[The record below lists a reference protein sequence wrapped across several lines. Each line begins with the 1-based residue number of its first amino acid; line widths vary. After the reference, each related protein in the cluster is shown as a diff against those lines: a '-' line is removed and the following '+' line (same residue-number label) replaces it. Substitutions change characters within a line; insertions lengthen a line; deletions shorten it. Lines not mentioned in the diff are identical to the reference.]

1 MTAIDRIHHY
11 FDRVKGRSMPNDPT
25 ANPWTTLSSD
35 QHYDN
40 PWITVTEHKVLNP
53 SGNPGIYGTVHFKN
67 LAIGVV
73 PVDAE
78 GCTYLVGQYR
88 YPLGRYSWEIPE
100 GGGRRDV
107 PPLASAKRELLEEV
121 GLVAAGWQEILRMDL
136 SNSVTDEEAICYL
149 AWDLEQRAAEP
160 EDTEQL
166 QIRRLPLRE
175 AVGLALAGAI
185 TDSMSVAALLRVE
198 LMALTGALPE
208 AVGSAL
214 SPPSPRP

>member
-1 MTAIDRIHHY
+1 VTDE
-11 FDRVKGRSMPNDPT
+11 PE
-25 ANPWTTLSSD
+25 NPWTTLSSAR
-35 QHYDN
+35 HYDN

-78 GCTYLVGQYR
+78 GCTYLVGQFR

-107 PPLASAKRELLEEV
+107 PPRTSAERELLEEV

-149 AWDLEQRAAEP
+149 AWDLEQREAEP

-166 QIRRLPLRE
+166 QIRRLPLRQ
-175 AVGLALAGAI
+175 AIGMALAGEI
-185 TDSMSVAALLRVE
+185 TDSMSVAALLRLEV
-198 LMALTGALPE
+198 MALTGALP
-208 AVGSAL
+208 APLRSAL
-214 SPPSPRP
+214 STPPAPP

>member
-1 MTAIDRIHHY
+1 VSDE
-11 FDRVKGRSMPNDPT
+11 PE
-25 ANPWTTLSSD
+25 NPWTTLSSA

-107 PPLASAKRELLEEV
+107 PPLASAERELLQEV
-121 GLVAAGWQEILRMDL
+121 GLVATGWQEILRMDL

-149 AWDLEQRAAEP
+149 AWDLEQREAEP

-166 QIRRLPLRE
+166 QVRRLPLRE
-175 AVGLALAGAI
+175 AIDMALAGEI
-185 TDSMSVAALLRVE
+185 TDSMSVAALLRIEV
-198 LMALTGALPE
+198 MALTGALPD
-208 AVGSAL
+208 AVRSAL
-214 SPPSPRP
+214 STPRSRP